1 MSFNGS
7 SAQTAPSQD
16 IEINTY
22 LDFEKYTLE
31 DFENVNLEDIK
42 GPLCKEIVDIA
53 FKVFNE
59 YEEEY
64 YQERV
69 KRLKGIISS

>member
-1 MSFNGS
+1 MSSTES
-7 SAQTAPSQD
+7 SAQTAQSQD
-16 IEINTY
+16 IEINNY

-53 FKVFNE
+53 FKVFDE